1 MEKTL
6 KQKIFKMI
14 SILILVFIFVFCIF
28 YDLALATLDFPV
40 LTSML
45 FFLFIMYR
53 FLEPI
58 LR

>member
-14 SILILVFIFVFCIF
+14 SILILVFILVFCIF
-28 YDLALATLDFPV
+28 YDLALGTLDFPV
-40 LTSML
+40 LTSMF

-53 FLEPI
+53 FLQPI